1 MSMSPLSRFALVL
14 VLPLAG
20 LASVPAAGAAGCPAA
35 RRACMAAA
43 AYESQACRTECA
55 WLGERGERA
64 LCDAACVDARAAAR
78 RACMRAAVPCAALC
92 GAADAQTCAVE
103 AQRCRRDVRGL
114 QRACLAACRAR
125 PGENGARCR
134 RECSRARAGGE
145 VACGY
150 RGAVAVSGPAT
161 LPDLPLGRAADLSI
175 LDTAEHALLAESDA
189 RARTLR
195 MRPLRVVVGRP
206 GAEVTVTQTRH
217 GFPFG
222 IAVDLRRFQS
232 ADDLAFFESI
242 TTAHASLAVL
252 ENTAKWRGVE
262 PAAGVRNYAD
272 VDADVAW
279 ARAQRFMVKGH
290 PLMWGNGPP
299 LGGSSVP
306 QWLVER
312 FPSTTLT
319 LAEQGELRALIRA
332 HVESLVGRHRGRI
345 AIWDATN
352 ETLNVTTPWFIQR
365 LGHGITDDVFRWAH
379 AADPGATLVFNEWII
394 EVFTGLPTP
403 SAAQVRDRVREMLA
417 AGVPVHAIGQQSHYA
432 PTLAY
437 VGVPVDLSGRTRI
450 DDYAIA
456 LDTLAE
462 AGLPIHMTETNFVQP
477 DDPEARAAQAEAIM
491 RLWWGHPSVEQ
502 VVLWGIWNEVAGRDE
517 FDVGLWDDDR
527 NLTRHGEAMLSLMN
541 DRWRTR
547 ATLVADADGAVELD
561 ATLGEYVV
569 EWQTAEGPAHARF
582 ALERGPGRAVVAVGG
597 P

>member
-1 MSMSPLSRFALVL
+1 MSPLPRFVL
-14 VLPLAG
+14 VSALLLTG
-20 LASVPAAGAAGCPAA
+20 LARSTAADAAGCPIA

-43 AYESQACRTECA
+43 TALSQACRTDCA
-55 WLGERGERA
+55 FLGDRDERA
-64 LCDAACVDARAAAR
+64 LCRAACTDARADAR
-78 RACMRAAVPCAALC
+78 DACVRAETPCAALC
-92 GAADAQTCAVE
+92 GLADEETCVVE
-103 AQRCRRDVRGL
+103 AHRCRSDARAL
-114 QRACLAACRAR
+114 NRACLAGCRAR
-125 PGENGARCR
+125 PGENGPRCR
-134 RECSRARAGGE
+134 RECSRVRAGAE

-150 RGAVAVSGPAT
+150 RGAAIVSGPAT
-161 LPDLPLGRAADLSI
+161 LPDLPLGRPADLAV
-175 LDTAEHALLAESDA
+175 LDDAEQALLAESDA

-232 ADDLAFFESI
+232 AADLAFFESI
-242 TTAHASLAVL
+242 TGPHASLAVL

-262 PAAGVRNYAD
+262 PSQGVRNYAD

-279 ARAQRFMVKGH
+279 ARAQRFLVKGH

-306 QWLVER
+306 QWLADR
-312 FPSTTLT
+312 FPSKTLT
-319 LAEQGELRALIRA
+319 PAQQDELRGLVRA
-332 HVESLVGRHRGRI
+332 HVESLVERYRGRI

-352 ETLNVTTPWFIQR
+352 ETLNVTTPWFVER

-379 AADPGATLVFNEWII
+379 AADPGATLVFNEWIV
-394 EVFTGLPTP
+394 EVFTGFPTP
-403 SAAQVRDRVREMLA
+403 TAAEVRDRVRALLA
-417 AGVPVHAIGQQSHYA
+417 AGVPVHAIGQQSHFA
-432 PTLAY
+432 PTVAY
-437 VGVPVDLSGRTRI
+437 VGLPVDLSGRTRI
-450 DDYAIA
+450 DDYAVA

-477 DDPEARAAQAEAIM
+477 DDPEERAAQAEAVM

-502 VVLWGIWNEVAGRDE
+502 VVIWGIWNKVAGRDE

-527 NLTRHGEAMLSLMN
+527 SITRHGEAMLSLLN

-547 ATLVADADGAVELD
+547 ATLVADEHGAVELD
-561 ATLGEYVV
+561 ATLGDYVV
-569 EWQTAEGPAHARF
+569 EWETDGGPVHAQF
-582 ALERGPGRAVVAVGG
+582 THDRGPGRAVVAVAA